1 MKILEEGHLISQ
13 IYKMG
18 RGLVGSGKEGTD
30 QGEVRTESQRTEAES
45 LRPANLAGCDR
56 FLK

>member
-1 MKILEEGHLISQ
+1 MDHLISQ
-13 IYKMG
+13 IHKMG
-18 RGLVGSGKEGTD
+18 RGLVGSGEEGTE
-30 QGEVRTESQRTEAES
+30 QGEVRTEGQRTEAES